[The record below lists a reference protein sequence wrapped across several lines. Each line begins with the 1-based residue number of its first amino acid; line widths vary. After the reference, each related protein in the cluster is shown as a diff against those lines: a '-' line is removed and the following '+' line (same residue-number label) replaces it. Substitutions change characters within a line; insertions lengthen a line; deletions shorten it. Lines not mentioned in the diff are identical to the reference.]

1 MASIKTSNSN
11 TSSQT
16 EYRVY
21 SDKSQDS
28 ELVSK
33 ILDLFIRAYIES
45 ELDEQQTQRN
55 NSCPQSSNK
64 EDESNEEYN
73 IT

>member
-33 ILDLFIRAYIES
+33 LLDLFVRAYIES

-64 EDESNEEYN
+64 EDESNE
-73 IT
+73 

>member
-11 TSSQT
+11 TSPQT

-33 ILDLFIRAYIES
+33 LLDLFIRAYIES
-45 ELDEQQTQRN
+45 ELDELQTQRD
-55 NSCPQSSNK
+55 NSCPQGSNK
-64 EDESNEEYN
+64 EDESNE
-73 IT
+73 

>member
-1 MASIKTSNSN
+1 MASIKTSNSKI
-11 TSSQT
+11 SQQT

-33 ILDLFIRAYIES
+33 LLDLFIRAYMES
-45 ELDEQQTQRN
+45 KLDELQTQRN

-64 EDESNEEYN
+64 EDKRNE
-73 IT
+73 

>member
-1 MASIKTSNSN
+1 MTSIKTSSSN

-21 SDKSQDS
+21 SDKSQDN

-33 ILDLFIRAYIES
+33 LLDLFIRAYIES
-45 ELDEQQTQRN
+45 ELDELQTQRDN
-55 NSCPQSSNK
+55 NCPQGSNK
-64 EDESNEEYN
+64 EDESNE
-73 IT
+73 

>member
-11 TSSQT
+11 NSQQT

-33 ILDLFIRAYIES
+33 LLDLFIRAYIES
-45 ELDEQQTQRN
+45 ELDELQTQRN
-55 NSCPQSSNK
+55 NNCPQSSNE
-64 EDESNEEYN
+64 EDKRNE
-73 IT
+73 

>member
-1 MASIKTSNSN
+1 MTSIKTSSSN

-28 ELVSK
+28 ELASK
-33 ILDLFIRAYIES
+33 LLDLFIRAYIES
-45 ELDEQQTQRN
+45 ELDEQQTQRD
-55 NSCPQSSNK
+55 NSCPQGSNK
-64 EDESNEEYN
+64 EDERNE
-73 IT
+73 

>member
-1 MASIKTSNSN
+1 MTSIKTSSSN
-11 TSSQT
+11 TSPQT

-33 ILDLFIRAYIES
+33 LLGLFVRAYIES
-45 ELDEQQTQRN
+45 ELDEQQNQRN
-55 NSCPQSSNK
+55 NSCPQGSNE
-64 EDESNEEYN
+64 EDESNE
-73 IT
+73 

>member
-1 MASIKTSNSN
+1 MTSIKTSNSN

-28 ELVSK
+28 ELASK
-33 ILDLFIRAYIES
+33 LLDLFVRAYIVS
-45 ELDEQQTQRN
+45 ELDELQTQRN
-55 NSCPQSSNK
+55 NSCPQSSNE
-64 EDESNEEYN
+64 EDKRNE
-73 IT
+73 

>member
-21 SDKSQDS
+21 SDKSQDN
-28 ELVSK
+28 ELASK
-33 ILDLFIRAYIES
+33 LLDLFIRAYIES
-45 ELDEQQTQRN
+45 ELDELQTQRN
-55 NSCPQSSNK
+55 NSCPQDSNK
-64 EDESNEEYN
+64 EEDESNE
-73 IT
+73 

>member
-1 MASIKTSNSN
+1 MASIKTSSSN
-11 TSSQT
+11 NSSQT

-33 ILDLFIRAYIES
+33 LLDLFIRAYIES

-55 NSCPQSSNK
+55 NSCPQGSNK
-64 EDESNEEYN
+64 EDESNE
-73 IT
+73 

>member
-11 TSSQT
+11 TSPQT

-33 ILDLFIRAYIES
+33 LLDLFIRAYIES
-45 ELDEQQTQRN
+45 ELDEQQSQRN
-55 NSCPQSSNK
+55 NSCPQGSNK
-64 EDESNEEYN
+64 EDESNE
-73 IT
+73 

>member
-1 MASIKTSNSN
+1 MASIKTSSSK
-11 TSSQT
+11 TSQQT

-33 ILDLFIRAYIES
+33 LLDLFIRAYIES
-45 ELDEQQTQRN
+45 ELDELQTQRN
-55 NSCPQSSNK
+55 NSCPQSSNE
-64 EDESNEEYN
+64 EDKRNE
-73 IT
+73 

>member
-1 MASIKTSNSN
+1 MASIKTSNSK
-11 TSSQT
+11 TSQQT

-28 ELVSK
+28 ELASK
-33 ILDLFIRAYIES
+33 LLDLFVRAYIES

-55 NSCPQSSNK
+55 NSCPQDN
-64 EDESNEEYN
+64 NEEDKRN
-73 IT
+73 E

>member
-64 EDESNEEYN
+64 EDESNE
-73 IT
+73 

>member
-11 TSSQT
+11 TSPQT

-33 ILDLFIRAYIES
+33 LLDLFIRAYIES

-55 NSCPQSSNK
+55 NSCPQGSNK
-64 EDESNEEYN
+64 EGESNE
-73 IT
+73 

>member
-1 MASIKTSNSN
+1 MASIKTSNN
-11 TSSQT
+11 KTSQQT

-33 ILDLFIRAYIES
+33 LLDLFIRAYIES
-45 ELDEQQTQRN
+45 ELDELQTQRN

-64 EDESNEEYN
+64 EDKRNE
-73 IT
+73 